1 MSVCFRIRS
10 YIQHWQRNKIYGNN
24 GLRKVLFFFFQTQKI
39 HWSSYH
45 SKCNFYYYEGENL
58 DLIMKYAY
66 IAFWSYI
73 GAWFSFIHYSSSSYN
88 KFKIPQ
94 KYFWFCIFFDLWC
107 YIKLQLLW
115 NWYIKSVFSSHHWDD
130 SQIFSK
136 ANFTMCIPYSNT
148 YLLICCL

>member
-24 GLRKVLFFFFQTQKI
+24 GLRKVLFYFFQTQKI

-88 KFKIPQ
+88 NFKFLRSIFDFA
-94 KYFWFCIFFDLWC
+94 YFFIFDFILNC
-107 YIKLQLLW
+107 SFYETGILKV
-115 NWYIKSVFSSHHWDD
+115 YFHRIIEMIVKFFPK
-130 SQIFSK
+130 QILPC
-136 ANFTMCIPYSNT
+136 AYHIQI
-148 YLLICCL
+148 LIY